1 MRVSDGNLRE
11 KKSRRFTSST
21 LTHHPA
27 IIHIKGIPLFTST
40 MMRSALLL
48 ALAIVG
54 GADAFKFMSNFQPAK
69 ILTNDQ
75 KVELAKTKERFGDKS
90 KFS

>member
-1 MRVSDGNLRE
+1 
-11 KKSRRFTSST
+11 
-21 LTHHPA
+21 
-27 IIHIKGIPLFTST
+27 

-90 KFS
+90 KFTWTFIIPIDIFDSSFVFILTL

>member
-1 MRVSDGNLRE
+1 M
-11 KKSRRFTSST
+11 KSEEELMEICGRKNQEGSSIFRLQPIT
-21 LTHHPA
+21 PS
-27 IIHIKGIPLFTST
+27 FTST